1 MLWRSPR
8 CRTGGWSEDPAEE
21 EERPA
26 DLCRL
31 INLRFDQ
38 LALRLAAG
46 YGLSEEKAAKGPPA
60 RPGVGGVMTSQL
72 RTGGC

>member
-1 MLWRSPR
+1 MLRCSPR
-8 CRTGGWSEDPAEE
+8 CRTGGWREDPAEE

-46 YGLSEEKAAKGPPA
+46 WLRAK
-60 RPGVGGVMTSQL
+60 R
-72 RTGGC
+72 R